1 MLVEMNTALV
11 MRSSV
16 LISVSLLQH
25 ARAASV
31 SANAAPHFYEQC
43 ISEERRSYTYAFGA
57 VSRKANAAL
66 SIQSGVLLRWTPH

>member
-43 ISEERRSYTYAFGA
+43 ISGERRSYIAGA

-66 SIQSGVLLRWTPH
+66 SVQSGVLLRWTPSQE